1 MNADYGGIIAAVA
14 GVLKADATLTGT
26 SGLLANYG
34 PTGAT
39 PSRANSVFYPEPP
52 ADRVFPC
59 ITLWD
64 LATGAALPRQHD
76 TPMTLVR
83 MSLQISVWGASQSL
97 RPICTEIDTLLET
110 AYRAGAMDTAQ
121 WQFND
126 IDTRGPW
133 HTIAV
138 PRELTGG
145 SVPIE
150 QRAKVF
156 VVVTA
161 NKTL

>member
-1 MNADYGGIIAAVA
+1 MNPDYGGIIAAVA
-14 GVLKADATLTGT
+14 GLLKADATLTGT
-26 SGLLANYG
+26 SGLLAGYG
-34 PTGAT
+34 PSGST

-59 ITLWD
+59 VTLWD
-64 LATGAALPRQHD
+64 IATGAGLPRKHD
-76 TPMTLVR
+76 TPMALVR
-83 MSLQISVWGASQSL
+83 MSLQISVWGTSQLL
-97 RPICTEIDTLLET
+97 RPICTEIDSLLET
-110 AYRAGAMDTAQ
+110 AYRGGVMDTAQ

-126 IDTRGPW
+126 IDTSGPW

-138 PRELTGG
+138 PREMIGG

-156 VVVTA
+156 VVVAA